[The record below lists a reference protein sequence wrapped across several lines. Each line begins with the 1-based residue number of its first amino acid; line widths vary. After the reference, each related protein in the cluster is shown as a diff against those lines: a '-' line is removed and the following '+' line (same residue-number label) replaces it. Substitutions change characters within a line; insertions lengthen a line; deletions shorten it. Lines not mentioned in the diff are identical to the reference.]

1 MQYEI
6 RESFRWIGPNVTPSV
21 VVDLKDDYEDWKRRD
36 KKMKI
41 SKLQLF
47 LTFIKADKRCSPQFM
62 EEPKRK
68 GIPVGDLDF
77 PLLRYIFSLENRLRM
92 LTILRNQIHNSNKE
106 AKEEIERTHEKGPG
120 TNENGLILTVYYES
134 FLNQIYNIMENLA
147 KINLFMFD
155 MDNNPSPRFSKQMT
169 AINKGNLNFH
179 PDYDELIKEE
189 MDWYMEVHQIRSNTN
204 HFMVGMNV
212 FGRADDGEWIPEYMN
227 FHMSKRLPGY
237 EFIIKRNIL
246 RDTDFF
252 YNSTIEIINKI
263 SEVYIEKMEK
273 DKTCAVTFIEKDGI
287 EFREM
292 SYNQFIAGEKGKL
305 IQSTIRSK

>member
-62 EEPKRK
+62 GEPKRK

-92 LTILRNQIHNSNKE
+92 LTILRNEIHNSNKE
-106 AKEEIERTHEKGPG
+106 AKEEIKRTHENGLG

-227 FHMSKRLPGY
+227 FHMSERLPGY
-237 EFIIKRNIL
+237 DFIIKRNIL

-252 YNSTIEIINKI
+252 IILLFKSLI
-263 SEVYIEKMEK
+263 KYLRYILRKWKRIKHAQLHLLKKMELN
-273 DKTCAVTFIEKDGI
+273 FEK
-287 EFREM
+287 
-292 SYNQFIAGEKGKL
+292 
-305 IQSTIRSK
+305 